1 MALDPEALE
10 IISALLDRVEALEC
24 KIAERDALL
33 ERLRTMHLPRHRDPE
48 PHVQSLQRKWPR

>member
-24 KIAERDALL
+24 KIAERDALF
-33 ERLRTMHLPRHRDPE
+33 
-48 PHVQSLQRKWPR
+48 